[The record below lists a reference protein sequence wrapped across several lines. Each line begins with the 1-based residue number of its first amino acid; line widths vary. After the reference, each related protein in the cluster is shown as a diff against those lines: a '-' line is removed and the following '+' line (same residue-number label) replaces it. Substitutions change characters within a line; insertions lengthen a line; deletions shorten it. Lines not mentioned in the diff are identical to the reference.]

1 MYSAASIIENLKSA
15 ASLECEGLD
24 SIQCPN
30 PLLEIE
36 CPVTLYTDFARG
48 SLLANK
54 TGNVRIT

>member
-36 CPVTLYTDFARG
+36 CPGG
-48 SLLANK
+48 SNCEKGILLI
-54 TGNVRIT
+54 GQR